1 MEKLEYFTIMP
12 NLKQF
17 YGKKVNKETVFDEKT
32 EDGVVTQHFE
42 NLTLTTHILRE
53 AEMDDIHPYGVK
65 EETTI
70 TITVPE
76 DTILIWDENEGFI
89 VPQTQMTT
97 LDEVRK
103 TIDDIDTIYKGE

>member
-1 MEKLEYFTIMP
+1 MEKLEYYTIMP

-17 YGKKVNKETVFDEKT
+17 YGKKVDKDTVFDEKT
-32 EDGVVTQHFE
+32 EDGVVNQHFE
-42 NLTLTTHILRE
+42 NLQLVTKINRS
-53 AEMDDIHPYGVK
+53 AEMDDNHPYGVK

-76 DTILIWDENEGFI
+76 NTILIWDENEGFI

-97 LDEVRK
+97 LEEVKK
-103 TIDDIDTIYKGE
+103 TIDEIDNIYKEG